1 MGIRQFY
8 LGYIP
13 KEFLEKYKSNLS
25 LNRRNNIKEQF
36 INLDTLYKIIDTI
49 HKSNG
54 TVYLAL
60 NHITNNQTMLEY
72 SKLVYELLH
81 NKVDGIIVSNITIA
95 TFLKNQNYTNM
106 IISNLFG
113 NYSIQSVEFLITHFN
128 P

>member
-1 MGIRQFY
+1 VGIRQFY